1 MEIRD
6 EVRDVFFS
14 VSLIFVSFSPSRAR
28 DDMFLKYS
36 MFRENEIDSS
46 QIILIFMGFIHI
58 SPVLSRV
65 KIAEHKKKL
74 SVTYSH
80 LS

>member
-6 EVRDVFFS
+6 EVRAVFFS
-14 VSLIFVSFSPSRAR
+14 VSLIFVSFSPSRVR

-36 MFRENEIDSS
+36 MFRENEIDLS

-58 SPVLSRV
+58 SPVS
-65 KIAEHKKKL
+65 
-74 SVTYSH
+74 SNF
-80 LS
+80 